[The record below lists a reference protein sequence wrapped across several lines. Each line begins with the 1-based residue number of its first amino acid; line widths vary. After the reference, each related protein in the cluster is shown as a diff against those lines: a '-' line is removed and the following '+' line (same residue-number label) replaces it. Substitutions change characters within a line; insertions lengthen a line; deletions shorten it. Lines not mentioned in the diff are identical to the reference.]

1 MKEFQRHHDAFELY
15 FSYIQSNKTK
25 SESIIGVASEYNLAN
40 STMWR
45 WHKEFNWDE
54 RAHLRNIEINKQVE
68 KKINNTIADNKA
80 KYLTFIHKLMDDWKR
95 KVDKGEVPVEIKS
108 ASDVDK
114 IVKLA
119 LLLQDEAGEI
129 IENQISVN
137 MEKSMERLRRIE
149 AQHKNSTNKKKSN
162 NKQELI
168 DPSIIKSIN

>member
-1 MKEFQRHHDAFELY
+1 MKEFQRHHEAFELY
-15 FSYIQSNKTK
+15 FSYLQSKKTK
-25 SESIIGVASEYNLAN
+25 SESIIGVASEYNVAN

-68 KKINNTIADNKA
+68 KKINNTLVNNKA

-137 MEKSMERLRRIE
+137 MEKGLERLRRIE
-149 AQHKNSTNKKKSN
+149 AQHKNSTNNNKSN

-168 DPSIIKSIN
+168 DPGTINR

>member
-1 MKEFQRHHDAFELY
+1 MKEFQRHHNAFELY

-40 STMWR
+40 STIWR

-68 KKINNTIADNKA
+68 KKTNTVLADNKA
-80 KYLTFIHKLMDDWKR
+80 KYLTFIHKLFDDWKK
-95 KVDKGEVPVEIKS
+95 KVDNGEFPVEIKS

-129 IENQISVN
+129 IENQVTIN
-137 MEKSMERLRRIE
+137 KEKGLERLRKIE
-149 AQHKNSTNKKKSN
+149 AQH
-162 NKQELI
+162 NKQYQKI
-168 DPSIIKSIN
+168 NNPTKSLTEASNTL